1 MYIAHVSQEKLRSIF
16 CRFQA
21 KNILPWVGVDGGCS
35 GGILRG
41 RGVHHTGG
49 GRELRAKGQC
59 MKAKST
65 AVLNVSEVLK

>member
-1 MYIAHVSQEKLRSIF
+1 M
-16 CRFQA
+16 
-21 KNILPWVGVDGGCS
+21 DGGCR

-49 GRELRAKGQC
+49 RRELRAKGQC